1 MSGSFLSSAV
11 FAESRREAV
20 GRLLECR
27 VAGHWQGRLSSSALS
42 TATAITALR
51 LVDERLTTTDHATRI
66 TAGAGWLAATQRPD
80 GSWGDTVSSRG
91 NLSTTLLC
99 WAALEAVWDT
109 GRRVAG
115 PSPAVAG
122 AGGGDPLRASI
133 ERAAGWIIG
142 RTGSLDPTAI
152 ARALTDI
159 YGRDRTFA
167 VPILTHVAL
176 CGRFGDPRSPEAWRP
191 VPQLPFQF
199 AALPQSW
206 FRLVDLQVVSYA
218 LPALIAIGQVRHALA
233 PTGPG
238 RLLRTC
244 ARETTLARL
253 AEIQPCNGGFLEATP
268 LTSFVTMSLA
278 GMGHASHEVARRG
291 VAFLAASQR
300 DDGSWPIDTNLAT
313 WGTTLSV
320 AALAA
325 GGKLHRWLTAS
336 DRDLVRNWLLDQQWR
351 ARHPATGAAPGGWA
365 WTDLPGGVPD
375 ADDTSGAVAGLAE
388 LDAAGGP
395 SSAAVAA
402 AAAAGLGWLVNLAN
416 RDGGIPTFCRGW
428 GRLPFDMSCPDITAH
443 FLRAAASW
451 DRIPREAG
459 GPWAALE
466 PRLQR
471 ARRSAARYLR
481 STQAADGS
489 WSPLWFGNER
499 HTAQANPTY
508 GTAKVVAATLDRRG
522 AEWLLAAMHA
532 DGGFGGG
539 PLLPPSIEET
549 AIATEAL
556 ASVAIGTTDALLRGR
571 ACAAVEAGVRWL
583 VEHTAGGTHFEPA
596 PIGLYFAKLW
606 YFEDLYPL
614 VFTVGALERATLL
627 ADAGAPP
634 AD

>member
-1 MSGSFLSSAV
+1 MAILTSRVIESAE
-11 FAESRREAV
+11 FQAARRAAAE
-20 GRLLECR
+20 GLLAER
-27 VAGHWQGRLSSSALS
+27 TSAGHWRGGLSSSALA
-42 TATAITALR
+42 TATALTALR
-51 LVDERLTTTDHATRI
+51 IVDAETWRGPILAGVRWLVSTQ
-66 TAGAGWLAATQRPD
+66 LAD
-80 GSWGDTVSSRG
+80 GSWGDTTASRG
-91 NLSTTLLC
+91 NLSTTLLA
-99 WAALEAVWDT
+99 WSALAAAVDEPALGLAEDAAVRQAC
-109 GRRVAG
+109 GRAAELIAAHTRGLDQRSVAG
-115 PSPAVAG
+115 W
-122 AGGGDPLRASI
+122 L
-133 ERAAGWIIG
+133 ERF
-142 RTGSLDPTAI
+142 
-152 ARALTDI
+152 

-167 VPILTHVAL
+167 VPILTHATL
-176 CGRFGDPRSPEAWRP
+176 CGRFGDPRDRASWAD
-191 VPQLPFQF
+191 VPQLPFEL
-199 AALPQSW
+199 AALPRSW
-206 FRLVDLQVVSYA
+206 FRVVDLQVVSYA
-218 LPALIAIGQVRHALA
+218 LPALIAIGSVRHTLA
-233 PTGPG
+233 PRGGPW
-238 RLLRTC
+238 RLVRDA
-244 ARETTLARL
+244 ARPPTLARL
-253 AEIQPCNGGFLEATP
+253 AAIQPGNGGFLEATP

-278 GMGHASHEVARRG
+278 GSGLRSHEVVRRG
-291 VAFLAASQR
+291 VGFLVASMR
-300 DDGSWPIDTNLAT
+300 ADGSWPIDTDLAT
-313 WGTTLSV
+313 WVSTQSLT
-320 AALAA
+320 ALAA
-325 GGKLHRWLTAS
+325 GGRLGSYLDAAARTRL
-336 DRDLVRNWLLDQQWR
+336 REWLLGQQWR
-351 ARHPATGAAPGGWA
+351 DGHPYTGAAPGGWA

-375 ADDTSGAVAGLAE
+375 ADDTSGAVVGLAA

-395 SSAAVAA
+395 SSPRVAA
-402 AAAAGLGWLVNLAN
+402 AASAGLGWLVNLAN

-556 ASVAIGTTDALLRGR
+556 ACVAIGTTDASLRGR
-571 ACAAVEAGVRWL
+571 AAAAVKAGVRWL
-583 VEHTAGGTHFEPA
+583 VEHTAGGTHFEPT

-627 ADAGAPP
+627 TDAGTPS